1 MWKNLSNYRDAAL
14 LFLRI
19 TLGSLFLYLYGWRAL
34 AGGLHKW
41 KELGGAMHHVGITFW
56 PVFWGFMAALSE
68 SIGVALIVLGLAFR
82 PSCLLLVLTLA
93 VAALKEYH
101 GGGLGESSHALGLCL
116 VFLALVFIGPGKYSV
131 DQG

>member
-19 TLGSLFLYLYGWRAL
+19 TLGSLFLYLYGWHAL
-34 AGGLHKW
+34 AGGVHKW
-41 KELGGAMHHVGITFW
+41 KELGLAMHHVGISFW

-68 SIGVALIVLGLAFR
+68 SIGIALVIIGLAFR
-82 PSCLLLVLTLA
+82 PACLLLVITMA
-93 VAALKEYH
+93 VASLKDYH
-101 GGGLGESSHALGLCL
+101 GGGLGGAAHALGLCL
-116 VFLALVFIGPGKYSV
+116 VFATLIFVGPGKYSV